1 MCQPSGPDGA
11 GTPPGQE
18 IHTRLRKAD
27 PRMKVPELATSQ
39 INASDQLVIELVQ
52 GDTTPAAILIRWPNQ
67 PTVTQPNRFDTT
79 V

>member
-1 MCQPSGPDGA
+1 
-11 GTPPGQE
+11 
-18 IHTRLRKAD
+18 
-27 PRMKVPELATSQ
+27 MKVPELATSQ